1 MITDKENDLKMKN
14 KNRYVLKTPQ
24 LYYDRPKKKIKI
36 KKNIFVDNANKQKS
50 TKTVPLKGH
59 AQFH

>member
-24 LYYDRPKKKIKI
+24 LYYDRPKKKNKN
-36 KKNIFVDNANKQKS
+36 KKEYIRR
-50 TKTVPLKGH
+50 
-59 AQFH
+59 